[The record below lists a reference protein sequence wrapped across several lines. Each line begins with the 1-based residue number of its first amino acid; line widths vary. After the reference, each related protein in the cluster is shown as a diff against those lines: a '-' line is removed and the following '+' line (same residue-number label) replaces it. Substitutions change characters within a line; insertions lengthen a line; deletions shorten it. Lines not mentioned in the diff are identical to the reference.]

1 MNRKYLFAAIMS
13 AVFLC
18 AFAAAGFRVLR
29 QNPRY
34 AQKRACREV
43 ETMQQEKVL
52 RDGDLIF
59 QTSLSGQSRA
69 IQEATGSKYSHCG
82 IIYRDGCDY
91 FVYEAVQPVK
101 STPLAQWIA
110 RGKGGHYVVKRL
122 AGADSLLTER
132 NIAAM
137 RREAARFAGRDYDLT
152 FGWSDDRLYCS
163 ELIWKIYDRALGIR
177 LGNLQ
182 RLGDFDLSA
191 PAVRE
196 KLAERYGAAPP
207 STNRSSP
214 PLSSSIPPSSSASP
228 AGDMP
233 RITATSCRTANDRH
247 RKTAIVPIRQEHKHF
262 QTEKKIIFRALSF
275 QRTRRLT
282 ADDSGTTSYPQP
294 SAQFRPTGAHDIL
307 HDTQGSSPRFA
318 PHVASSSD
326 NAATISTDK
335 IHSRTVF
342 HYRPLP
348 TKKTRETLWISLVK

>member
-18 AFAAAGFRVLR
+18 AFAAARFRVLR

-91 FVYEAVQPVK
+91 FVYEAVQSVK

-163 ELIWKIYDRALGIR
+163 ELIWKIYDRTLGIR

-191 PAVRE
+191 PAVRGE
-196 KLAERYGAAPP
+196 TRRTLWRRAAPRRTGHLP
-207 STNRSSP
+207 RCHLRFP
-214 PLSSSIPPSSSASP
+214 P
-228 AGDMP
+228 P
-233 RITATSCRTANDRH
+233 RPRH
-247 RKTAIVPIRQEHKHF
+247 RPVTC
-262 QTEKKIIFRALSF
+262 
-275 QRTRRLT
+275 
-282 ADDSGTTSYPQP
+282 
-294 SAQFRPTGAHDIL
+294 
-307 HDTQGSSPRFA
+307 
-318 PHVASSSD
+318 
-326 NAATISTDK
+326 
-335 IHSRTVF
+335 
-342 HYRPLP
+342 
-348 TKKTRETLWISLVK
+348 RE

>member
-1 MNRKYLFAAIMS
+1 MYANNRPDAPPGPSDIKFAPAIIRKKLLIFNIISSNDYRMNRKYLFAAIMS

-122 AGADSLLTER
+122 AGADSSPNETS
-132 NIAAM
+132 
-137 RREAARFAGRDYDLT
+137 RRCAGKPHGL
-152 FGWSDDRLYCS
+152 
-163 ELIWKIYDRALGIR
+163 
-177 LGNLQ
+177 
-182 RLGDFDLSA
+182 
-191 PAVRE
+191 
-196 KLAERYGAAPP
+196 
-207 STNRSSP
+207 
-214 PLSSSIPPSSSASP
+214 P
-228 AGDMP
+228 AG
-233 RITATSCRTANDRH
+233 ITT
-247 RKTAIVPIRQEHKHF
+247 
-262 QTEKKIIFRALSF
+262 
-275 QRTRRLT
+275 
-282 ADDSGTTSYPQP
+282 
-294 SAQFRPTGAHDIL
+294 
-307 HDTQGSSPRFA
+307 
-318 PHVASSSD
+318 
-326 NAATISTDK
+326 
-335 IHSRTVF
+335 
-342 HYRPLP
+342 
-348 TKKTRETLWISLVK
+348 

>member
-110 RGKGGHYVVKRL
+110 RGKG
-122 AGADSLLTER
+122 
-132 NIAAM
+132 
-137 RREAARFAGRDYDLT
+137 
-152 FGWSDDRLYCS
+152 
-163 ELIWKIYDRALGIR
+163 
-177 LGNLQ
+177 Q
-182 RLGDFDLSA
+182 
-191 PAVRE
+191 
-196 KLAERYGAAPP
+196 
-207 STNRSSP
+207 
-214 PLSSSIPPSSSASP
+214 
-228 AGDMP
+228 
-233 RITATSCRTANDRH
+233 
-247 RKTAIVPIRQEHKHF
+247 
-262 QTEKKIIFRALSF
+262 
-275 QRTRRLT
+275 
-282 ADDSGTTSYPQP
+282 
-294 SAQFRPTGAHDIL
+294 
-307 HDTQGSSPRFA
+307 
-318 PHVASSSD
+318 
-326 NAATISTDK
+326 
-335 IHSRTVF
+335 
-342 HYRPLP
+342 
-348 TKKTRETLWISLVK
+348 

>member
-1 MNRKYLFAAIMS
+1 MS
-13 AVFLC
+13 L
-18 AFAAAGFRVLR
+18 RVLWKDNAR
-29 QNPRY
+29 
-34 AQKRACREV
+34 KIIFFSVWKCLCSCRMG
-43 ETMQQEKVL
+43 TMAVL
-52 RDGDLIF
+52 RC
-59 QTSLSGQSRA
+59 LS
-69 IQEATGSKYSHCG
+69 
-82 IIYRDGCDY
+82 
-91 FVYEAVQPVK
+91 F
-101 STPLAQWIA
+101 
-110 RGKGGHYVVKRL
+110 
-122 AGADSLLTER
+122 
-132 NIAAM
+132 
-137 RREAARFAGRDYDLT
+137 
-152 FGWSDDRLYCS
+152 
-163 ELIWKIYDRALGIR
+163 
-177 LGNLQ
+177 
-182 RLGDFDLSA
+182 
-191 PAVRE
+191 AVRQE
-196 KLAERYGAAPP
+196 VAVIRGM
-207 STNRSSP
+207 
-214 PLSSSIPPSSSASP
+214 SP

>member
-1 MNRKYLFAAIMS
+1 
-13 AVFLC
+13 
-18 AFAAAGFRVLR
+18 
-29 QNPRY
+29 
-34 AQKRACREV
+34 
-43 ETMQQEKVL
+43 MQQEKVL

-207 STNRSSP
+207 LDEP
-214 PLSSSIPPSSSASP
+214 VLSP
-228 AGDMP
+228 A
-233 RITATSCRTANDRH
+233 
-247 RKTAIVPIRQEHKHF
+247 AIF
-262 QTEKKIIFRALSF
+262 
-275 QRTRRLT
+275 
-282 ADDSGTTSYPQP
+282 DSPLLV
-294 SAQFRPTGAHDIL
+294 RVTG
-307 HDTQGSSPRFA
+307 R
-318 PHVASSSD
+318 
-326 NAATISTDK
+326 
-335 IHSRTVF
+335 
-342 HYRPLP
+342 
-348 TKKTRETLWISLVK
+348 

>member
-110 RGKGGHYVVKRL
+110 RGKGG
-122 AGADSLLTER
+122 G
-132 NIAAM
+132 
-137 RREAARFAGRDYDLT
+137 
-152 FGWSDDRLYCS
+152 
-163 ELIWKIYDRALGIR
+163 
-177 LGNLQ
+177 
-182 RLGDFDLSA
+182 
-191 PAVRE
+191 PA
-196 KLAERYGAAPP
+196 
-207 STNRSSP
+207 
-214 PLSSSIPPSSSASP
+214 
-228 AGDMP
+228 
-233 RITATSCRTANDRH
+233 RTACSPNE
-247 RKTAIVPIRQEHKHF
+247 T
-262 QTEKKIIFRALSF
+262 S
-275 QRTRRLT
+275 RRCAGKPHGLQ
-282 ADDSGTTSYPQP
+282 AGITT
-294 SAQFRPTGAHDIL
+294 
-307 HDTQGSSPRFA
+307 
-318 PHVASSSD
+318 
-326 NAATISTDK
+326 
-335 IHSRTVF
+335 
-342 HYRPLP
+342 
-348 TKKTRETLWISLVK
+348 

>member
-1 MNRKYLFAAIMS
+1 
-13 AVFLC
+13 
-18 AFAAAGFRVLR
+18 
-29 QNPRY
+29 
-34 AQKRACREV
+34 
-43 ETMQQEKVL
+43 MQQEKVL

-163 ELIWKIYDRALGIR
+163 ELIWKYTTGRWASDWATCSDWEISTSPHRPSGRNSPNAT
-177 LGNLQ
+177 
-182 RLGDFDLSA
+182 A
-191 PAVRE
+191 PR
-196 KLAERYGAAPP
+196 RP

-214 PLSSSIPPSSSASP
+214 PLPSSIPPSLSASP

-233 RITATSCRTANDRH
+233 RIHGNLLPHS
-247 RKTAIVPIRQEHKHF
+247 KRQ
-262 QTEKKIIFRALSF
+262 T
-275 QRTRRLT
+275 
-282 ADDSGTTSYPQP
+282 P
-294 SAQFRPTGAHDIL
+294 
-307 HDTQGSSPRFA
+307 
-318 PHVASSSD
+318 
-326 NAATISTDK
+326 
-335 IHSRTVF
+335 
-342 HYRPLP
+342 
-348 TKKTRETLWISLVK
+348 

>member
-18 AFAAAGFRVLR
+18 AFAAARFRVLR

-91 FVYEAVQPVK
+91 FVYEAVQSVK

-163 ELIWKIYDRALGIR
+163 ELIWKIYDRTLGIR

-191 PAVRE
+191 PAVR
-196 KLAERYGAAPP
+196 
-207 STNRSSP
+207 
-214 PLSSSIPPSSSASP
+214 
-228 AGDMP
+228 
-233 RITATSCRTANDRH
+233 
-247 RKTAIVPIRQEHKHF
+247 
-262 QTEKKIIFRALSF
+262 
-275 QRTRRLT
+275 
-282 ADDSGTTSYPQP
+282 TTSYPQP

-348 TKKTRETLWISLVK
+348 TKKREKPYGFLSLSSGGRTRTSDLWVMSPTSCQLLHPAIYRTASTALNRLFGNPRTLFPAAFLF

>member
-18 AFAAAGFRVLR
+18 AFAAARFRVLR

-91 FVYEAVQPVK
+91 FVYEAVQSVK

-163 ELIWKIYDRALGIR
+163 ELIWKIYDRTPTG
-177 LGNLQ
+177 Q
-182 RLGDFDLSA
+182 
-191 PAVRE
+191 PAATGRFRPLRTGRPGE
-196 KLAERYGAAPP
+196 TRRTLWRRAAPRRTGHLP
-207 STNRSSP
+207 RCHLRFP
-214 PLSSSIPPSSSASP
+214 P
-228 AGDMP
+228 P
-233 RITATSCRTANDRH
+233 RPRH
-247 RKTAIVPIRQEHKHF
+247 RPVTC
-262 QTEKKIIFRALSF
+262 
-275 QRTRRLT
+275 
-282 ADDSGTTSYPQP
+282 
-294 SAQFRPTGAHDIL
+294 
-307 HDTQGSSPRFA
+307 
-318 PHVASSSD
+318 
-326 NAATISTDK
+326 
-335 IHSRTVF
+335 
-342 HYRPLP
+342 
-348 TKKTRETLWISLVK
+348 RE

>member
-137 RREAARFAGRDYDLT
+137 HREAARFAGRDYDLT
-152 FGWSDDRLYCS
+152 FGWSDDRL
-163 ELIWKIYDRALGIR
+163 L
-177 LGNLQ
+177 
-182 RLGDFDLSA
+182 
-191 PAVRE
+191 
-196 KLAERYGAAPP
+196 
-207 STNRSSP
+207 
-214 PLSSSIPPSSSASP
+214 
-228 AGDMP
+228 
-233 RITATSCRTANDRH
+233 
-247 RKTAIVPIRQEHKHF
+247 
-262 QTEKKIIFRALSF
+262 
-275 QRTRRLT
+275 
-282 ADDSGTTSYPQP
+282 
-294 SAQFRPTGAHDIL
+294 
-307 HDTQGSSPRFA
+307 
-318 PHVASSSD
+318 
-326 NAATISTDK
+326 
-335 IHSRTVF
+335 
-342 HYRPLP
+342 
-348 TKKTRETLWISLVK
+348 

>member
-91 FVYEAVQPVK
+91 FVYEAVQSVK

-163 ELIWKIYDRALGIR
+163 ELIWKIYDRTLGIR

-207 STNRSSP
+207 LDEP
-214 PLSSSIPPSSSASP
+214 VISP
-228 AGDMP
+228 A
-233 RITATSCRTANDRH
+233 
-247 RKTAIVPIRQEHKHF
+247 AIF
-262 QTEKKIIFRALSF
+262 
-275 QRTRRLT
+275 
-282 ADDSGTTSYPQP
+282 DSPLLV
-294 SAQFRPTGAHDIL
+294 RVTG
-307 HDTQGSSPRFA
+307 R
-318 PHVASSSD
+318 
-326 NAATISTDK
+326 
-335 IHSRTVF
+335 
-342 HYRPLP
+342 
-348 TKKTRETLWISLVK
+348 

>member
-152 FGWSDDRLYCS
+152 FEWSDDRLYCS

-191 PAVRE
+191 SGRNSPNAT
-196 KLAERYGAAPP
+196 APRRP

-214 PLSSSIPPSSSASP
+214 PLPSSIPPSSSASP
-228 AGDMP
+228 AGNMP
-233 RITATSCRTANDRH
+233 RIHGNLLPHS
-247 RKTAIVPIRQEHKHF
+247 KRQ
-262 QTEKKIIFRALSF
+262 T
-275 QRTRRLT
+275 
-282 ADDSGTTSYPQP
+282 P
-294 SAQFRPTGAHDIL
+294 
-307 HDTQGSSPRFA
+307 
-318 PHVASSSD
+318 
-326 NAATISTDK
+326 
-335 IHSRTVF
+335 
-342 HYRPLP
+342 
-348 TKKTRETLWISLVK
+348 

>member
-13 AVFLC
+13 AVVLC
-18 AFAAAGFRVLR
+18 ACAAAGFRVLR

-207 STNRSSP
+207 LDEP
-214 PLSSSIPPSSSASP
+214 VISP
-228 AGDMP
+228 A
-233 RITATSCRTANDRH
+233 
-247 RKTAIVPIRQEHKHF
+247 AIF
-262 QTEKKIIFRALSF
+262 
-275 QRTRRLT
+275 
-282 ADDSGTTSYPQP
+282 DSPLLV
-294 SAQFRPTGAHDIL
+294 RVTG
-307 HDTQGSSPRFA
+307 R
-318 PHVASSSD
+318 
-326 NAATISTDK
+326 
-335 IHSRTVF
+335 
-342 HYRPLP
+342 
-348 TKKTRETLWISLVK
+348 

>member
-1 MNRKYLFAAIMS
+1 
-13 AVFLC
+13 
-18 AFAAAGFRVLR
+18 
-29 QNPRY
+29 
-34 AQKRACREV
+34 
-43 ETMQQEKVL
+43 MQQEKVL

-196 KLAERYGAAPP
+196 KLAERYAAPRRTGHLP
-207 STNRSSP
+207 RCHLRFP
-214 PLSSSIPPSSSASP
+214 PPC
-228 AGDMP
+228 P
-233 RITATSCRTANDRH
+233 RHRPVTCREYTATSCRTANDRH
-247 RKTAIVPIRQEHKHF
+247 RKTAIVPI
-262 QTEKKIIFRALSF
+262 
-275 QRTRRLT
+275 
-282 ADDSGTTSYPQP
+282 
-294 SAQFRPTGAHDIL
+294 
-307 HDTQGSSPRFA
+307 
-318 PHVASSSD
+318 
-326 NAATISTDK
+326 
-335 IHSRTVF
+335 
-342 HYRPLP
+342 
-348 TKKTRETLWISLVK
+348 